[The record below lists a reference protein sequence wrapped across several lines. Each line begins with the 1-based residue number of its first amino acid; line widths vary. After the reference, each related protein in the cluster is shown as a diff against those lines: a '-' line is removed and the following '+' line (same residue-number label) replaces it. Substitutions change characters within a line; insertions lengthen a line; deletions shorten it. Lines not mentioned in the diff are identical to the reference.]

1 MEIKE
6 IIATVILVVLMLFL
20 FYITNWQQKRKAKEV
35 KKMQEELKEGD
46 NIVTFGGLSGKIVA
60 VDDDQIIVELRPDKT
75 RVSIEKWAV
84 SYIDYR
90 DIYGDKK
97 EDNHAN
103 DEEKDN

>member
-1 MEIKE
+1 MEVKE

-60 VDDDQIIVELRPDKT
+60 VDDDEIVVELRPDKVK
-75 RVSIEKWAV
+75 VSIEKWAV

-97 EDNHAN
+97 EENHAN
-103 DEEKDN
+103 DDEKDN

>member
-1 MEIKE
+1 MEVKE
-6 IIATVILVVLMLFL
+6 IIATVILVVLILFL

-60 VDDDQIIVELRPDKT
+60 TDDDQIVVELRPDKT
-75 RVSIEKWAV
+75 RVSIERWAV

-97 EDNHAN
+97 EDNHSK